1 MKALARLKKLVDW
14 LDAEDDPQNPHY
26 DPVHLA
32 TTCMLVLVAIGLLY
46 WLLWTLLV
54 YEGGLF
60 AKIAPAVSVL
70 VGRHSLKDYGYLG
83 DPYAMGVFEG
93 WQGNL
98 AALIL
103 TVFVL
108 VILHQVYWEG
118 ARKARK

>member
-1 MKALARLKKLVDW
+1 MKALKQLKDLVDR
-14 LDAEDDPQNPHY
+14 LDAADDPMEPHY
-26 DPVHLA
+26 DPVHLGA
-32 TTCMLVLVAIGLLY
+32 MCMLILVAIGLLF

-60 AKIAPAVSVL
+60 SKLVPTISVL
-70 VGRHSLKDYGYLG
+70 IGRHTLKDYGYLG

-103 TVFVL
+103 TVYV
-108 VILHQVYWEG
+108 VVALHQVYWEG
-118 ARKARK
+118 ARRARK